1 MKHFLAHTVLRTYV
15 LHTSCSL
22 YTVQGPWKVWKPK
35 GAPSSDAASGWAGWA
50 LAHPTFASSVIPI
63 TIRRADYA
71 HHITDSPPGFQN
83 PAASLPSNVV
93 GIVYP
98 LGGGAAPPPTPISDS
113 PTVVCRLGVGVG
125 TLLKISFQCYNSKGW
140 NANPQVKR
148 ADHFDIW
155 HFLGKARCISYLP
168 KRSSIY
174 YVSKKTGGVGGWMD
188 GWMGLENVQFC
199 WRSVL
204 YSCMQPS

>member
-1 MKHFLAHTVLRTYV
+1 MGEKINFYASHTLVHSLLNADV
-15 LHTSCSL
+15 ALSCPIQL
-22 YTVQGPWKVWKPK
+22 YLTGL
-35 GAPSSDAASGWAGWA
+35 SDLGVGCVGTA
-50 LAHPTFASSVIPI
+50 LLDLGRSVNPVS
-63 TIRRADYA
+63 IRRADYA

-148 ADHFDIW
+148 ADHFDI
-155 HFLGKARCISYLP
+155 
-168 KRSSIY
+168 
-174 YVSKKTGGVGGWMD
+174 
-188 GWMGLENVQFC
+188 
-199 WRSVL
+199 
-204 YSCMQPS
+204 